1 MVGKCSR
8 NIVVEINLTR
18 LASVRFPILA
28 SAFWSK
34 EKGGNFTTAP
44 DQNEIT

>member
-8 NIVVEINLTR
+8 NIVVEIKMTR
-18 LASVRFPILA
+18 QESVRYPILA
-28 SAFWSK
+28 GAFWSK